1 MKSPSW
7 PGKIENNLLMELK
20 VMIDQEKVRDNRDK
34 ILHNWLKDQV
44 QYRIRVLNGLNWK
57 VL

>member
-7 PGKIENNLLMELK
+7 LGKIENNWLMELK